1 MLEAWQL
8 VAEPFGSIEAEWR
21 FKSAAWPVLTASS
34 RIRSAKRPFVGMV
47 VLYYPAPEEGIGRA
61 IDLAL
66 AVIPSKPERLC
77 GSGDGH

>member
-1 MLEAWQL
+1 VS
-8 VAEPFGSIEAEWR
+8 VATLSGGRMYSCWKR
-21 FKSAAWPVLTASS
+21 GNSWLSH
-34 RIRSAKRPFVGMV
+34 SAKRPFVGMV